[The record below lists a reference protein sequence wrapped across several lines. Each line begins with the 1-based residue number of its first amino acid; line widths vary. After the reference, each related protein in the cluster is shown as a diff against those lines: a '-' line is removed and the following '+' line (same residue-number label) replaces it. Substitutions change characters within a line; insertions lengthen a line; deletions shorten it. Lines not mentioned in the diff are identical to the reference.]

1 MYAVICDS
9 ACDSFFFAMVATW
22 LCLLLDLAFGVL
34 TFPHQRLVS
43 CMIND
48 TESLLAARSFRV

>member
-1 MYAVICDS
+1 
-9 ACDSFFFAMVATW
+9 MVATW

-34 TFPHQRLVS
+34 TFLHQRLVP